1 MAETYREI
9 VSIRK
14 LEDWLYHPPTK
25 KERSPRWLV
34 IYKVRGSNGRELG
47 QWQRGLNA
55 PDEGGAALKMLEVWM
70 KADARNA
77 RRRELKEQRSAK

>member
-14 LEDWLYHPPTK
+14 LEDWMYYSTVPTPR
-25 KERSPRWLV
+25 EPRWLV
-34 IYKVRGSNGRELG
+34 SYKVIGANGQDLG
-47 QWQRGLNA
+47 QWQRSIYA
-55 PDEGGAALKMLEVWM
+55 PDKGGAALKMLEIWM